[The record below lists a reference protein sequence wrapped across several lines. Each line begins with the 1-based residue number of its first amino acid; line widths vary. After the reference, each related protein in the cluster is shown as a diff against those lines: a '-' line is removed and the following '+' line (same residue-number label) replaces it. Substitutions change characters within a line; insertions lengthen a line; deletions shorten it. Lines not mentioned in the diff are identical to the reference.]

1 MIGSLGES
9 EFRSRQNE
17 GNAHDEQE
25 NSQNHRQAEIG
36 DDAWRVDFRI
46 VEHAAR
52 PYKPE
57 GRRQNEDDAYQ
68 HETSTSAVGSSDTES
83 RRRVC
88 DSPGFR
94 FS

>member
-52 PYKPE
+52 VAAEEVSPISDVRGSESY
-57 GRRQNEDDAYQ
+57 RRAL
-68 HETSTSAVGSSDTES
+68 VGAFV
-83 RRRVC
+83 RNLLH
-88 DSPGFR
+88 G
-94 FS
+94 